1 MHMNVMKFIP
11 AMHWYAVRAKPNHER
26 QAEVSLQRL
35 GLETFYPQLKQRRV
49 IRRREQMIIG
59 SLFPGYLFTRLN
71 LAVNYRGAKYATG
84 VLNLVEFG
92 SIPAI
97 VDDEIIEGIRAR
109 LRDGYVTLQA
119 PVLKPGEVVR
129 IRAGHLQ
136 GLEAVFE
143 REMSDH
149 ERVVLLLRTLTYQA
163 HVVLPLEQ
171 VVNT

>member
-1 MHMNVMKFIP
+1 
-11 AMHWYAVRAKPNHER
+11 MHWYAVRTKPNHER
-26 QAEVSLQRL
+26 QAELSVQRL
-35 GLETFYPQLKQRRV
+35 GVETFYPQMKQRRV

-59 SLFPGYLFTRLN
+59 SLFPGYLFARLN
-71 LAVNYRGAKYATG
+71 MAVHYRAAKYARG
-84 VLNLVEFG
+84 VLDLVAFG

-97 VDDEIIEGIRAR
+97 VDDEIIEGMRAR
-109 LRDGYVTLQA
+109 LRDGCLTLPA
-119 PVLKPGEVVR
+119 PALTPGEVVR
-129 IRAGHLQ
+129 IQAGPLQ

-163 HVVLPLEQ
+163 RVVLPVEQ

>member
-1 MHMNVMKFIP
+1 
-11 AMHWYAVRAKPNHER
+11 MHWYAVRTKPNQER
-26 QAEVSLQRL
+26 QAELSVQRL
-35 GLETFYPQLKQRRV
+35 GVETFYPQMKQRRV

-59 SLFPGYLFTRLN
+59 SLFPGYLFARLN
-71 LAVNYRGAKYATG
+71 LAVHYRAAKYANG
-84 VLNLVEFG
+84 VLDLVAFG

-97 VDDEIIEGIRAR
+97 VDEEIIEGIRAR
-109 LRDGYVTLQA
+109 LQDGCLAVPAVSFT
-119 PVLKPGEVVR
+119 PGAVVR
-129 IRAGHLQ
+129 IHAGHLQ

-163 HVVLPLEQ
+163 RVVLPVEQ